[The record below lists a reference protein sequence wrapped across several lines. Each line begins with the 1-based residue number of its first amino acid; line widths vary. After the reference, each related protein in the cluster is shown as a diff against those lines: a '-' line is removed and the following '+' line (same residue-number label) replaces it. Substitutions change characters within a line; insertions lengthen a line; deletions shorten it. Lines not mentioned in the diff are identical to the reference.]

1 MGVGGC
7 SNQSLPCLKGGG
19 PTEGWWRDSCGV
31 MSDSFPVTQ
40 CGEES
45 PSQLRRQPPLGKGV
59 KGKRIATPVCALAR
73 NDIVFCKG
81 CGGKEH
87 KKTKSPPAFAKDD
100 ALHRDTTL
108 LRRPLTRTDLMKCRH
123 TSALLRAYPSG
134 PNACAALGPAAPEPC
149 SPIRSAP
156 AFTGPG
162 SLWRPKMGYSFLHC
176 HFIPGENSL
185 DAIIFS
191 ITYYIILPGC
201 FCQ

>member
-1 MGVGGC
+1 MPAPFRQGGLGTGDTDC
-7 SNQSLPCLKGGG
+7 HS
-19 PTEGWWRDSCGV
+19 
-31 MSDSFPVTQ
+31 Q
-40 CGEES
+40 CAHW
-45 PSQLRRQPPLGKGV
+45 L
-59 KGKRIATPVCALAR
+59 R

-81 CGGKEH
+81 CGGKQH

-191 ITYYIILPGC
+191 ITYYIILPGRLCQC
-201 FCQ
+201 FCWVLGFGVL